1 MNRNFILIMII
12 VSMAF
17 SGTRTKSL
25 LFPGLGELSLNK
37 KSRGQKLLAADIIL
51 WLTVFNGKNLSKSY
65 ESDYRAFAS
74 EHAGVDWN
82 HTDYLFAVDIGY
94 YKKLD
99 DYNSAKARQRSLEM
113 ETDPNGDLIRE
124 YGHSIYPENG
134 NFFWEWDTTSNR
146 QSYNDMRVSSANWD
160 KYANFAIA
168 GLIVNRVI
176 SVIDVIYLERTGKS
190 TAIQSQIITKG
201 IDDLQ
206 LKLSFPF

>member
-1 MNRNFILIMII
+1 M
-12 VSMAF
+12 VSLAF

-25 LFPGLGELSLNK
+25 LLPGWGELSLNN
-37 KSRGQKLLAADIIL
+37 KSRGQKLLAVDVIL
-51 WLTVFNGKNLSKSY
+51 WLTVLNGKNLSKNY

-94 YKKLD
+94 YNKLD

-134 NFFWEWDTTSNR
+134 DFDWEWDNTTNR
-146 QSYNDMRVSSANWD
+146 QSYKDMRVSSANWD

-168 GLIVNRVI
+168 GLIINRVI
-176 SVIDVIYLERTGKS
+176 SVIDVIYLEKTGKS
-190 TAIQSQIITKG
+190 TPIQSQIITKG

-206 LKLSFPF
+206 LKLSFTF